1 MALTPAR
8 AVQNLKPSYIR
19 EILSV
24 ASRDDIISLAGGLP
38 DAQSFPLD
46 LMSEKMAELSKH
58 PLLFQYGSTAGYEPL
73 LHYLKE
79 AYYLTQDQD
88 LLVCT
93 GSQQGLDLI
102 ARSFINPGDHVALE
116 APSYLG
122 ALQVFDLA
130 KACIHT
136 VEQNKN
142 GPDLLQLESCF
153 KSQSIK
159 FFYAV
164 PDFHNPTG
172 ICWTTN
178 VRIEV
183 ARLCNLYNVTLIEDA
198 PYRKLRFTGES
209 LPLVS
214 TKCRSLVLTSFS
226 KIATPG
232 IRIGAVYGLKEDI
245 DVLVKVKQASDLH
258 SSIPMQWVLMH
269 LLQNEKFGLHL
280 QNLRSLYKAR
290 YKVLSNAISQH
301 MPNTHFEPIQGGMFI
316 WLTLPNMK
324 PSEINTLAEKA
335 LKKGVAIVPS
345 SVFYPANS
353 GNKMAAIRLNFSN
366 ATEGNLEEA
375 MKRIALLV

>member
-1 MALTPAR
+1 MALIPAR
-8 AVQNLKPSYIR
+8 TVQNLKPSYIR

-38 DAQSFPLD
+38 DVQSFPLD
-46 LMSEKMAELSKH
+46 LMTEKMAELSKH
-58 PLLFQYGSTAGYEPL
+58 PLLFQYGSTAGFEPL

-79 AYYLTQDQD
+79 TYCLAQEQG

-102 ARSFINPGDHVALE
+102 ARSFINPGDHIVLE

-136 VEQNKN
+136 VEQTKN
-142 GPDLLQLESCF
+142 GPNLLQLENCF
-153 KSQSIK
+153 KLQTIK
-159 FFYAV
+159 FFYSV

-172 ICWTTN
+172 VCWTTN

-183 ARLCNLYNVTLIEDA
+183 ARLCNLYNVTLIEDV
-198 PYRKLRFTGES
+198 PYRKLRFTGKA

-214 TKCRSLVLTSFS
+214 AKCHSLVLTSFS

-232 IRIGAVYGLKEDI
+232 IRIGTVYGLKEDI

-269 LLQNEKFGLHL
+269 LLQHEKFNLHL
-280 QNLRSLYKAR
+280 KNLRSLYKMR
-290 YKVLSNAISQH
+290 YEALSSAITQYIPNAY
-301 MPNTHFEPIQGGMFI
+301 FEPVEGGMFI
-316 WLTLPNMK
+316 WLTLPNIK
-324 PSEINTLAEKA
+324 PNEVNMFAEKA

-345 SVFYPANS
+345 SVFYPTNSAN
-353 GNKMAAIRLNFSN
+353 KIAAARLNFSN
-366 ATEGNLEEA
+366 ATEDNLKEA
-375 MKRIALLV
+375 IKRIALLL